1 MERRTEQAKASAESA
16 ISEKQASKSN
26 TNDIAVIYE
35 KSNPSNLKMVTYAKP
50 STVKAMALSKSS
62 IKDVQT
68 KLNAIGYSCGT
79 PDGIAGKNT
88 KAAVTSFQKLCG
100 LKNQSGDITS
110 ETITKLNSVYNR
122 SQKGVLSRGLRNN
135 ASVKKLQENLN
146 KLNFNCGTPDGTFGA
161 GTEKAVIAFQKAHGL
176 STDGI
181 VGNNTQSAINKA
193 LKNVS
198 GGTSSQ
204 NTVSIQRMLDN
215 LKNDKSLGLS
225 TEKKAAML
233 KAAERLLNEN
243 YEVEFVAGV
252 LGNIQNEGTPG
263 KFESSNYKSN
273 PSAKPPYLEY
283 MDEHFDYRNKFSGKS
298 IKDVGIS
305 AALELAKNAKASG
318 YEGKFGL
325 GMIQWTGSRTLGL
338 LESYQKYASSDKPT
352 SEECIDAEVNF
363 MLDEL
368 QGDYVQVY
376 NTWKK
381 GDKTASSA
389 GEIVCREYE
398 KPKEMDAQS
407 KSRAKN
413 ATKIYNVL
421 TQ

>member
-1 MERRTEQAKASAESA
+1 
-16 ISEKQASKSN
+16 
-26 TNDIAVIYE
+26 
-35 KSNPSNLKMVTYAKP
+35 
-50 STVKAMALSKSS
+50 
-62 IKDVQT
+62 
-68 KLNAIGYSCGT
+68 
-79 PDGIAGKNT
+79 
-88 KAAVTSFQKLCG
+88 
-100 LKNQSGDITS
+100 
-110 ETITKLNSVYNR
+110 
-122 SQKGVLSRGLRNN
+122 
-135 ASVKKLQENLN
+135 
-146 KLNFNCGTPDGTFGA
+146 
-161 GTEKAVIAFQKAHGL
+161 
-176 STDGI
+176 
-181 VGNNTQSAINKA
+181 
-193 LKNVS
+193 
-198 GGTSSQ
+198 
-204 NTVSIQRMLDN
+204 
-215 LKNDKSLGLS
+215 
-225 TEKKAAML
+225 ML

-243 YEVEFVAGV
+243 YEVEFLAGV

-283 MDEHFDYRNKFSGKS
+283 MDKHFDYRNKFSGKS

-305 AALELAKNAKASG
+305 AALKLAKNAKASG

-338 LESYQKYASSDKPT
+338 LESYQNYASSDKPT

-398 KPKEMDAQS
+398 KPKEKDAQS
-407 KSRAKN
+407 KNRAKN